1 MRLLNL
7 SSANSLWRGIEYYHK
22 KNAVSWKQIDKDI
35 YYGEVRG
42 SEDALYHVIIDWDHP
57 RKSTCDCSFADGRRV
72 ICKHMVAL
80 DLEIFPEKENQMM
93 KYIEGQGEMYHQEIE
108 NELEEKRR
116 EIRKYVM
123 SLSKAELRERLISDM
138 ISDMEEY
145 YNKRGWY

>member
-1 MRLLNL
+1 
-7 SSANSLWRGIEYYHK
+7 
-22 KNAVSWKQIDKDI
+22 
-35 YYGEVRG
+35 
-42 SEDALYHVIIDWDHP
+42 
-57 RKSTCDCSFADGRRV
+57 
-72 ICKHMVAL
+72 MVAL